1 MCSIIGY
8 LGPDQAA
15 PVLVRG
21 LRRMEYR
28 GYDSVGVATKT
39 ARGVQVRKGVGRVAE
54 VNGAERL
61 DEMGGS
67 VGIGHTRW
75 ATHGGVTGANAHPH
89 PSSSGAVAVVHN
101 GTIDNF
107 AELKAE
113 LLADGYTFRS
123 ETDTEVI
130 SNLLQKSLGQAG
142 GSTRDAMAL
151 TVARLRGRY
160 AFVALFGNGTLAA
173 ARFHRPLIV
182 GVGRG
187 GAGGGGGDAG
197 GPGAVAV
204 AGAGAGGAGGPGAG
218 AAAAGE
224 GPYLPSSDVM
234 GFIEQ
239 TDDAVYVDNGHFVTI
254 DRSGM
259 RAYSFD
265 GAEASYAVTKVS
277 REFADAYKGDYAH
290 YTLKE
295 ISEQP
300 DTIVRAGTGGG
311 GGAAG
316 SGGIAG
322 GGKKAVA
329 EAAALLRACRDG
341 GRSVY
346 VTGSGTSYNAAL
358 VARHVLSKRAGLRA
372 EPVMSSEMPHWP
384 EPVPDGSALLA
395 LSQSGESADVIEAAE
410 MARRA
415 GASVVSIVNLT
426 ASSLAQESSVVI
438 GMNCGPE
445 IGVAATKSFTSQL
458 AVIHGLA
465 DEIAGAGEGEEGG
478 EGGGA
483 GRFDPAAAA
492 DAISSVLSDHARIR
506 ELAARLKDV
515 SDIYVLGRGVH
526 YPIAAE
532 AALKIKELT
541 YIHAEGMAGGE
552 LKHGP
557 LALIDSS
564 VYVIVINPG
573 DSTFDDMVTGARE
586 IKARG
591 ARIIG
596 VSDSGSDVYDHWV
609 RIPRMADEAAYP
621 AVEIVPLQLL
631 AYYLALERDTDPD
644 HPRNLAKSVT
654 VK

>member
-8 LGPDQAA
+8 MGPDRAA
-15 PVLVRG
+15 PILVRG

-28 GYDSVGVATKT
+28 GYDSVGVATKS
-39 ARGVQVRKGVGRVAE
+39 ARGMQVRKGVGRVGE
-54 VNGAERL
+54 VSGSHRL
-61 DEMGGS
+61 EEMGGS

-75 ATHGGVTGANAHPH
+75 ATHGGVTDANAHPH

-101 GTIDNF
+101 GTVDNF

-113 LLADGYTFRS
+113 LLADGYTFKS

-130 SNLLQKSLGQAG
+130 SNLLQKSLGEAG
-142 GSTRDAMAL
+142 GSARGAMVRA
-151 TVARLRGRY
+151 VARLRGRY

-187 GAGGGGGDAG
+187 GGGQ
-197 GPGAVAV
+197 GPGMAAPAAP
-204 AGAGAGGAGGPGAG
+204 AG
-218 AAAAGE
+218 

-259 RAYSFD
+259 RAYSFGGD
-265 GAEASYAVTKVS
+265 EAQYAVTKVS

-300 DTIVRAGTGGG
+300 DTVARAGGG
-311 GGAAG
+311 GE
-316 SGGIAG
+316 
-322 GGKKAVA
+322 AVA
-329 EAAALLRACRDG
+329 EAAALLRACRDS
-341 GRSVY
+341 GRGAY
-346 VTGSGTSYNAAL
+346 ITGSGTSYNAAL

-384 EPVPDGSALLA
+384 EPVPGGSVLLA

-410 MARRA
+410 MARGA

-458 AVIHGLA
+458 AVIHRLA
-465 DEIAGAGEGEEGG
+465 DEIAG
-478 EGGGA
+478 GGG
-483 GRFDPAAAA
+483 GGGFDPAAAA
-492 DAISSVLSDHARIR
+492 AAISDVLSDHARIR
-506 ELAARLKDV
+506 GLAARLKDV

-586 IKARG
+586 IRARG
-591 ARIIG
+591 AKIIG
-596 VSDSGSDVYDHWV
+596 VSDKDSDVYDHWV
-609 RIPRMADEAAYP
+609 RIPRMADESAYP